1 MSTSSKPRFDL
12 SQIGAADRLNLAATF
27 FEAMQ
32 RFYEDP
38 ANIARFE
45 KWQAERNR
53 EVNNGKVS
61 KRRG

>member
-1 MSTSSKPRFDL
+1 MSTPNKPRFDL
-12 SQIGAADRLNLAATF
+12 SQIGTADRLNLAVTF
-27 FEAMQ
+27 YEAMQ